1 MGQLDRFEYKYYNHF
16 SDFHWET
23 SAMADTDAEE
33 DCDPIDREIAASKP
47 MSPERLR
54 LVFYSFRKELLVL
67 SGLAG
72 LFALAKLLD
81 KLFS

>member
-1 MGQLDRFEYKYYNHF
+1 MNRAEP
-16 SDFHWET
+16 T
-23 SAMADTDAEE
+23 SPSMSSPPDAGTVTDTE
-33 DCDPIDREIAASKP
+33 DSGRSDREIAASKP